1 MNRYCYWLLNKNEQK
16 IYTQIDDGITNLSSF
31 IRTDFTSKDNLS
43 SIIRSVLT
51 DHPQY
56 FWFEGRVSAAKE
68 KGCIVVM
75 PQYLYDYTE
84 IKTVKRQ
91 IEKVFLEIDC
101 CQAANDY
108 DKAKAAYDW
117 LAENVCYSIDNGG
130 QNINNAFIERK
141 AVCKGL
147 SKAYQYLLLK
157 LGVFST
163 LVDGTI
169 DGVSRHIWN
178 VVGIDGDYYNV
189 DISMGYSIFDYLF
202 DGQQRF
208 DKYRMFLKS
217 DAEMKHTHKW
227 YDSGCCPR
235 LICNRIYKK
244 DVL

>member
-1 MNRYCYWLLNKNEQK
+1 MLNENEQK
-16 IYTQIDDGITNLSSF
+16 IYTQINDGIANLSSF
-31 IRTDFTSKDNLS
+31 IRTDVTSKDNLS

-56 FWFEGRVSAAKE
+56 FWFEGRVSAVKE

-84 IKTVKRQ
+84 IKAVEQQ

-101 CQAANDY
+101 YQTANDY
-108 DKAKAAYDW
+108 GKAKAAYDW

-130 QNINNAFIERK
+130 QNIHNAFIERK

-163 LVDGTI
+163 LADGTI
-169 DGVSRHIWN
+169 DGVARHIWN
-178 VVGIDGDYYNV
+178 IVEIDGDYYNV
-189 DISMGYSIFDYLF
+189 DISMGYSTFDHLF
-202 DGQQRF
+202 DSLQSF

-217 DAEMKHTHKW
+217 DAEMKCTHKW